1 MLESHFLMNI
11 NQTKMDQTLLKV
23 LARHAD
29 ELCNSDTSRAKTSR
43 LLSDSNHPYAKMD
56 LETISNHIFD
66 SVNRIKLANSIRF
79 LFDLANLFIAI
90 SITLL
95 RCFYWISLVQF

>member
-1 MLESHFLMNI
+1 
-11 NQTKMDQTLLKV
+11 MDQTLLKV

-66 SVNRIKLANSIRF
+66 SVNRIKLANSILKF
-79 LFDLANLFIAI
+79 NMVLSCIEIKNIK
-90 SITLL
+90 
-95 RCFYWISLVQF
+95 